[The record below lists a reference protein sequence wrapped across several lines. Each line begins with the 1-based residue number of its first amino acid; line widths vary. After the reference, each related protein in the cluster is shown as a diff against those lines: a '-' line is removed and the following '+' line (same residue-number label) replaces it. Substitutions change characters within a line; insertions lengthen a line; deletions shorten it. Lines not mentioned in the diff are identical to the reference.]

1 MKKQKPMALCDLHE
15 GHTATVHGNFA
26 EASMRRRLQD
36 LGLICGTRVECVQKS
51 PHGDI
56 AAYLIKDALIA
67 IRTEDA
73 RKILVN

>member
-26 EASMRRRLQD
+26 EASMRRRPGFGAD
-36 LGLICGTRVECVQKS
+36 LRNKGRMRAKS